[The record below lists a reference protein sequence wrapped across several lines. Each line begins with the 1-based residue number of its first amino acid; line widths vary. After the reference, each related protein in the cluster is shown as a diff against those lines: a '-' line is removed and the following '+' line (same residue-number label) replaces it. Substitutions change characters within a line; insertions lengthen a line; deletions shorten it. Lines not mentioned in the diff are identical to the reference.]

1 MNEQNNV
8 TRKEWH
14 EVFLQA
20 ILFLQYPSLFNNLF
34 VMVDSQKLVMKK

>member
-20 ILFLQYPSLFNNLF
+20 ILFFAVSKF
-34 VMVDSQKLVMKK
+34 S